1 MVSGGIR
8 AAGDSVADDHAG
20 NAEAGGAVGFWTA
33 INIARLKILWA
44 DGYSA
49 TRISAEIGCTRN
61 AAIGKLYRLKL
72 PQPLIKKSI
81 KDGTYTKQLTP
92 EQRENRRLRV
102 QRCRQ
107 RAREMRRQDYL
118 KQQRDAIWLADSKE
132 DTRKEFLANGASPHS
147 AAYRKHMRRVP
158 ELTKGEL
165 REMLKL
171 AVQNTA
177 AMQ

>member
-1 MVSGGIR
+1 MGI
-8 AAGDSVADDHAG
+8 
-20 NAEAGGAVGFWTA
+20 EFWTEL
-33 INIARLKILWA
+33 NITRLKILWA

-61 AAIGKLYRLKL
+61 AVIGKLHRLK
-72 PQPLIKKSI
+72 PPAPLVKRCL
-81 KDGTYTKQLTP
+81 KDGTYTGQLTP
-92 EQRENRRLRV
+92 EEREKRRLRV
-102 QRCRQ
+102 RRCRE
-107 RAREMRRQDYL
+107 RAREVERKEYL
-118 KQQRDAIWLADSKE
+118 QRQRDAIWLADNRE
-132 DTRKEFLANGASPHS
+132 ENRQQFLANGASPHS